1 MLSTTQL
8 LAQAGPALSF
18 RYCHQQMDAEISAP
32 VKRNQTWSVSGVGVR
47 LGKRHIGTFLV
58 TTEIMR
64 TSWVGR
70 NHGGL

>member
-47 LGKRHIGTFLV
+47 LGK
-58 TTEIMR
+58 
-64 TSWVGR
+64 
-70 NHGGL
+70 